1 MALEA
6 LSSPTAAPPPFD
18 FDSAASL
25 PWSKGKRTKRPRSH
39 DPTEEEY
46 LALCLIMLARGGPTS
61 TSVAATTPT
70 PPPQNPHKRAP
81 LSPPRPATDASKL
94 IYKCSVCNKA
104 FGSYQALG
112 GHKASHRKLNG
123 GGGDHDHSASPV
135 AASGGGGRTH
145 ECSICH
151 RSFPTGQ
158 ALGGHKRRHYDGGAA
173 SGNGGGS
180 SGVTSSEGAGS
191 TGSLRNFDLNL
202 PAMPE
207 LWMGFGSGAD
217 DEVESPHP
225 LKKSRLSLPPAK
237 LEQTFTN

>member
-6 LSSPTAAPPPFD
+6 LSSPTAAAPSFD
-18 FDSAASL
+18 FESAASL
-25 PWSKGKRTKRPRSH
+25 PWSKGKRSKRPRTH

-61 TSVAATTPT
+61 TSTSTAP
-70 PPPQNPHKRAP
+70 PPPQKRAP
-81 LSPPRPATDASKL
+81 LSPPDASKL

-112 GHKASHRKLNG
+112 GHKASHRKLSG
-123 GGGDHDHSASPV
+123 GGGDHDHSASAV
-135 AASGGGGRTH
+135 AAPSGGGRTH

-173 SGNGGGS
+173 SGNGG
-180 SGVTSSEGAGS
+180 VTSSEGAGS

-207 LWMGFGSGAD
+207 LWMGFGAGAD
-217 DEVESPHP
+217 EEVESPHP
-225 LKKSRLSLPPAK
+225 FKKSRLSLPPAK
-237 LEQTFTN
+237 LEQTLTN